1 MRDAIQTGNNTKW
14 RVLSSA
20 SISGS
25 EYDSS
30 SGVSEASWNM
40 ALDDILYRNL
50 IDAEEAKPPFLRFY
64 CWERPAI
71 TIGISQNVDRTIVLK
86 NCQQN
91 GINIVRRIT
100 GGRGILHG
108 DDLTFSLGA
117 SLTDLGLPILSG
129 ILDIYARISEL
140 LISGFQSIGIA
151 AEVGGSPTPK
161 AADARGDC
169 FASATKA
176 DIVESATGRKLLGA
190 ALHKRAG
197 FILMQGSI
205 PLYSRTPQ
213 FSELAELC
221 FIGEG
226 SALPNAAKRGIVAED
241 FQAGTILKLATARG
255 VDPIEWAIDEADR
268 VRTLQTASERYETL

>member
-1 MRDAIQTGNNTKW
+1 MEAVQSGKNRKW
-14 RVLSSA
+14 RILSS
-20 SISGS
+20 ISTAVS

-30 SGVSEASWNM
+30 TGVSEASWNM
-40 ALDDILYRNL
+40 ALDDILYRSL
-50 IDAEEAKPPFLRFY
+50 IDVEEAKPPFLRFY

-71 TIGISQNVDRTIVLK
+71 TIGVSQNVDRTIALK

-91 GINIVRRIT
+91 RIKIVRRIT

-117 SLTDLGLPILSG
+117 SLADLGLPAESG
-129 ILDIYARISEL
+129 ILDIYATISEL
-140 LISGFQSIGIA
+140 LIGGFQSIGIA
-151 AEVGGSPTPK
+151 AEVGGSPAPK

-176 DIVESATGRKLLGA
+176 DIVECATGRKLLGA

-205 PLYSRTPQ
+205 PLYSRTTEY
-213 FSELAELC
+213 SALAELC
-221 FIGEG
+221 FVGEG
-226 SALPNAAKRGIVAED
+226 PALPNAAKRGIVAED
-241 FQAGTILKLATARG
+241 FRAGTILKLRAGRG
-255 VDPIEWAIDEADR
+255 VDPAEWAIDDADR
-268 VRTLQTASERYETL
+268 VRTLHLASDSYGTL